1 MAEETVEELEKK
13 EGEPVAEGE
22 ADSNEEKEEEKKEE
36 KEEEKNSHLKKKSPN
51 LSVNVRVSKMCPVGA
66 GLDAYFCR
74 YGYLANGFFR
84 DDFVLCRNECSEI

>member
-36 KEEEKNSHLKKKSPN
+36 KRKRKNNHLRRKT
-51 LSVNVRVSKMCPVGA
+51 RT
-66 GLDAYFCR
+66 
-74 YGYLANGFFR
+74 
-84 DDFVLCRNECSEI
+84 